1 MIRVQMRQ
9 DYCVW
14 DQTAR
19 PQETAQGAV
28 SFSRIKDIHFVLIPE
43 DRRVSI
49 PGTEL
54 DVFRGR
60 MMDGKKGY
68 NDNRRSDE
76 QQESPKTQPKADKT
90 AETGK
95 KKHYTGDRQDIGRMN
110 PKGQTWKGT
119 QMTDTAQEKGSE
131 RRQRTGQKTGK
142 KGERE
147 TKKGQPEK
155 QNQNT

>member
-1 MIRVQMRQ
+1 MLFLGKTDHRDRNPVLHHRFQPENVIRVQMRQ

-28 SFSRIKDIHFVLIPE
+28 SLSRIKDIHFVLIPE

-76 QQESPKTQPKADKT
+76 QQESPK
-90 AETGK
+90 
-95 KKHYTGDRQDIGRMN
+95 R
-110 PKGQTWKGT
+110 KGNAVEAYQ
-119 QMTDTAQEKGSE
+119 
-131 RRQRTGQKTGK
+131 
-142 KGERE
+142 
-147 TKKGQPEK
+147 QPEG
-155 QNQNT
+155 